1 MCTYRGG
8 RECWEREQWSGDGRS
23 CLEALDGITSL
34 LLTPGCSGPSAP
46 EWAMSA
52 TLTRS
57 PVGIQPPASCS
68 VGEDSAS
75 LDVGVVFGGG
85 LL

>member
-1 MCTYRGG
+1 MN
-8 RECWEREQWSGDGRS
+8 SGLVMGEAR
-23 CLEALDGITSL
+23 LEALDGITSL
-34 LLTPGCSGPSAP
+34 LLTPGCSGPSTP

-52 TLTRS
+52 TLIRS
-57 PVGIQPPASCS
+57 PVGIHPPASCS

-75 LDVGVVFGGG
+75 LDVGVVCGGG